1 MIRAAIDLGT
11 NSAKVLVGRVR
22 GRRVVPVFE
31 RLVNVRLGEGLGQR
45 GLLSDAAMDR
55 SARAIRS
62 LAALARRHGAG
73 DIRAAGTQALRVAR
87 NSDAFVLRVRKET
100 GLWLRI
106 LSGDEEARLSYQ
118 GATGGSTARTIVG
131 IEIGGGSTQITTGTP
146 GKLENAWSLPIGA
159 VALSERLVKGDP
171 PTGAE
176 LMALS
181 QAVERELGRI
191 PARLQAEGAL
201 YGIGGTV
208 STILRVLKSGPPGA
222 PAAQEAVLP
231 LGTISALAV
240 HLACHATR
248 ERERMGIE
256 RGRAD
261 IIVAGAWILLG
272 AMRQV
277 GARELHAS
285 RAGLRHGMLLESSQ
299 SWDRPRLSGPP

>member
-22 GRRVVPVFE
+22 GRQVIPVFE
-31 RLVNVRLGEGLGQR
+31 RLVNVRLGEGLGR
-45 GLLSDAAMDR
+45 KGLLSDAAMDR

-62 LAALARRHGAG
+62 LVGLARRHGAG

-87 NSDAFVLRVRKET
+87 NSDVFVSRVRKET
-100 GLWLRI
+100 GLLLRI
-106 LSGDEEARLSYQ
+106 ISGDEEARLSFQ
-118 GATGGSTARTIVG
+118 GATGGAAARRIVG
-131 IEIGGGSTQITTGTP
+131 IEIGGGSTQITTGAP
-146 GKLENAWSLPIGA
+146 GKLEGAWSLAMGA
-159 VALSERLVKGDP
+159 VELSERLVRHDP
-171 PTGAE
+171 PAGAE

-181 QAVERELGRI
+181 AAVERELGRI
-191 PARLQAEGAL
+191 PARLEAGGAL

-208 STILRVLKSGPPGA
+208 STILRVLRSGPPGA
-222 PAAQEAVLP
+222 PDAQEAVLP
-231 LGTISALAV
+231 VGRISALAV

-272 AMRQV
+272 AIRHL

-285 RAGLRHGMLLESSQ
+285 RAGLRHGILLESSE
-299 SWDRPRLSGPP
+299 SWDRPRPSRRA